1 LLLRAVRE
9 WASRRRGPLD
19 DTIPQEPTVAEIPI
33 QQKQK
38 SNLLPLI
45 LGALALVL
53 LLGYCFTRDRG
64 ATAGADTGA
73 VPTAADSAA
82 GTAPAPGSAGGTTG
96 TTPGGTT
103 GTTPGGTTP

>member
-1 LLLRAVRE
+1 VGVQRDVAP
-9 WASRRRGPLD
+9 AP
-19 DTIPQEPTVAEIPI
+19 DTTHQELTVAEIPI

-45 LGALALVL
+45 LGALALLL

-82 GTAPAPGSAGGTTG
+82 GTAPAPGTAGGTTG
-96 TTPGGTT
+96 GAAG
-103 GTTPGGTTP
+103 GTTPGTTP